1 MRHAPKTRA
10 SLILRLKNREDLDAW
25 QQFAEIYQP
34 LVFRLARRKGFQ
46 DSDAADVA
54 QEVLLR
60 VANAVERWDPDG
72 HGSFRGWLYRIA
84 RNFMIN
90 FLQSHQRRPIAG
102 GSDAVLELLDNHPDP
117 NSLESKAFDEEL
129 EQQVFAWASERIR
142 PSFKTNTWDA
152 FWATAVEG
160 RPADAVAIELGIS
173 VGAVYIARSR
183 VIQKLKEEVKRVLSE
198 KQLEDA

>member
-60 VANAVERWDPDG
+60 VANAVERWDPNGD
-72 HGSFRGWLYRIA
+72 GSFRGWLSTIT
-84 RNFMIN
+84 RNLMIN
-90 FLQSHQRRPIAG
+90 FLQSSQRRPIAG
-102 GSDAVLELLDNHPDP
+102 GSDAVAELVDNQADP
-117 NSLESKAFDEEL
+117 NSLESRVFDEEL

-142 PSFKTNTWDA
+142 PSFQPNTWDA
-152 FWATAVEG
+152 FWATAVDDQ
-160 RPADAVAIELGIS
+160 PVADVARKLQIS

-183 VIQKLKEEVKRVLSE
+183 VIQKLREEVKRVLSE
-198 KQLEDA
+198 KHLEDA